1 MRPSRKALERIM
13 TSEHALAAPPVLA
26 IDGPSG
32 AGKGT
37 LCEALA
43 RRLGWHL
50 LDSGALYRVLALAAT
65 KQSLALDD
73 EATLAALALDL
84 PLRFSP
90 GGGVFLHEEEVSL
103 AIRTDAAGQAASQV
117 AALPAVRA
125 ALLERQ
131 RAFRQAPGLIADG
144 RDMGTVVFPD
154 APLKIFLSASAP
166 ARAERRYKQL
176 IEKGLDAN
184 LRALLESIQARD
196 ERDQARTAAPLRP
209 ADDALV
215 IDSTALSIDEVF
227 DVVWRVAIRRGLG
240 A

>member
-1 MRPSRKALERIM
+1 MMFKEAP
-13 TSEHALAAPPVLA
+13 TAPPVLA

-43 RRLGWHL
+43 RRLNWHL
-50 LDSGALYRVLALAAT
+50 LDSGALYRVLAFAAT
-65 KQSLALDD
+65 QGGVDLEE
-73 EATLAALALDL
+73 EAALAALARDL

-90 GGGVFLHEEEVSL
+90 GGGVFLKEEDVSL

-184 LRALLESIQARD
+184 LRALLESIRTRD
-196 ERDQARTAAPLRP
+196 ERDQARAAAPLRP
-209 ADDALV
+209 AEDALV

-227 DVVWRVAIRRGLG
+227 EVVWRVALRRGLG